1 MSRPQATQWAGDYVS
16 RPFHV
21 RIFAIWCAIMT
32 VIMSLFLP
40 HASGRALLP
49 SLLLLSLL
57 PMLSGCGTKE
67 QNIAKVQN
75 TLREAKRHAQV
86 DPTDK
91 QAREWVDRAIAIEPN
106 SADTYVGQEDPNGI
120 FPILSV
126 AIVFSTV
133 GDDTAL
139 VDYMSQA
146 AQKFPTDDR
155 PLQILVEALGRLG
168 RTAERK
174 AAAAKLAVILTN
186 QLAKPGAQNLEGLS
200 AARAKALW
208 DSGDSAG
215 GTAEYRKGIQAYP
228 TMSFFP
234 NGLAY
239 NFAEAKTNL
248 PEALILAQKG
258 LSLAQRSTSDS
269 KDSEIAVVQ
278 DTLGWVQYRLGD
290 LKSAELNLQE
300 AVSAIPRQPEL
311 RYHLGS
317 VYAAEGK
324 TDAARSEF
332 TQALRISSD
341 YLAAKQALAA
351 LPKSTTPSSS

>member
-1 MSRPQATQWAGDYVS
+1 ML
-16 RPFHV
+16 
-21 RIFAIWCAIMT
+21 
-32 VIMSLFLP
+32 SLQP
-40 HASGRALLP
+40 YASGRARLP

-57 PMLSGCGTKE
+57 LLSLLPTLSGCGTQA
-67 QNIAKVQN
+67 QNIAKVQD

-86 DPTDK
+86 DPDDK
-91 QAREWVDRAIAIEPN
+91 SAREWVDRAIAIDPN
-106 SADTYVGQEDPNGI
+106 NADTYVGQGDPSGI
-120 FPILSV
+120 LPTLNV
-126 AIVFSTV
+126 ADVFNAS

-146 AQKFPTDDR
+146 VQKFPADQR
-155 PLQILVEALGRLG
+155 PLQILVDALGRLG
-168 RTAERK
+168 RTAEHK
-174 AAAAKLAVILTN
+174 AAAKKLAVILTN

-200 AARAKALW
+200 MARAQALW
-208 DSGDSAG
+208 DSGDTAG

-228 TMSFFP
+228 TISFFP

-248 PEALILAQKG
+248 PEALTLAQTG

-324 TDAARSEF
+324 TDAAQSEF

-351 LPKSTTPSSS
+351 LPKSDSSASL

>member
-1 MSRPQATQWAGDYVS
+1 
-16 RPFHV
+16 
-21 RIFAIWCAIMT
+21 MT
-32 VIMSLFLP
+32 PLLT
-40 HASGRALLP
+40 HASSRALLP

-57 PMLSGCGTKE
+57 LLFLLPVLSGCGTQA
-67 QNIAKVQN
+67 QNAAKVQN
-75 TLREAKRHAQV
+75 TLREAQRHAQV
-86 DPTDK
+86 DPNDT
-91 QAREWVDRAIAIEPN
+91 QAREWVDRAIALDPKNAE
-106 SADTYVGQEDPNGI
+106 TYVGQVDPNGV
-120 FPILSV
+120 FPFLNV
-126 AIVFSTV
+126 AEVFNTV
-133 GDDTAL
+133 GDDSAL
-139 VDYMSQA
+139 VEYMSQA
-146 AQKFPTDDR
+146 AQKFPDDQR
-155 PLQILVEALGRLG
+155 PLQFLVDAQGRLG

-200 AARAKALW
+200 AARAQALW
-208 DSGDSAG
+208 DSGDTAG

-228 TMSFFP
+228 TISFFP

-248 PEALILAQKG
+248 PEALTLAQNG
-258 LSLAQRSTSDS
+258 LALAQRSTSDS
-269 KDSEIAVVQ
+269 KDTEIAIIQ

-311 RYHLGS
+311 RYHLGT

-332 TQALRISSD
+332 SHALRISQG

-351 LPKSTTPSSS
+351 LSVPPTPSPS